1 MPKIPKVVICGLQGT
16 GKTAILEQLIYGNHK
31 VGSEVDPTIEDVYVA
46 NIETDRGTK
55 EKIRFYDTAGLNEQK
70 VTTLKHLF
78 SSVDGVILVY
88 SVTDTQSFK
97 KLDILRKE
105 VDRAKDKKEL
115 PVIVLANKSDLTD
128 ERIVDKA
135 QGEMWAARE
144 RIKHYEVTA
153 ADRRTLTE
161 PFVFLTS
168 KLTQPPN
175 KSSFPTA
182 SQLARKITSKGE
194 PKAEKNVSEC

>member
-144 RIKHYEVTA
+144 R
-153 ADRRTLTE
+153 
-161 PFVFLTS
+161 
-168 KLTQPPN
+168 N